1 MSAAHSSSASPIAR
15 LPDELGVDR
24 RHRALRIDRALG
36 WQPGSAAVVLLGGHP
51 LTVTARTPKGVRAG
65 KKSAKPVTGDEVGG
79 RLLDQLGDRLDRLR
93 MTHRRLVEEFRVD
106 DELLGDLDDS

>member
-15 LPDELGVDR
+15 LPDELGLDHR
-24 RHRALRIDRALG
+24 YRALRIDRALG

-51 LTVTARTPKGVRAG
+51 LTVTARTPKGVREREKA
-65 KKSAKPVTGDEVGG
+65 AKPVTGDEVGG

-93 MTHRRLVEEFRVD
+93 VAHRRRVEKFRVD
-106 DELLGDLDDS
+106 EELLRDLDDS